1 MKSLL
6 ILAAAAASAPLFI
19 ACGNSGSDQEAVKQD
34 EKVMEQLGDKGSAA
48 VAEPGTEGVTENGD
62 SVVTIVDE
70 VDIK

>member
-6 ILAAAAASAPLFI
+6 ILAAAATITPVFA
-19 ACGNSGSDQEAVKQD
+19 ACGNSNPEQEAVKQD

-48 VAEPGTEGVTENGD
+48 VAEPDTEGVTENGD

-70 VDIK
+70 VNIK